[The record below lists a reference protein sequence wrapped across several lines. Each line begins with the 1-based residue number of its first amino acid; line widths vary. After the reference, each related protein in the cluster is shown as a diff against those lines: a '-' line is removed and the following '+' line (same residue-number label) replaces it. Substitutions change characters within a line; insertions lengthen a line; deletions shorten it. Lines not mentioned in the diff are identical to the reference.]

1 MRMKKNKRPKA
12 MSPKRQL
19 KSPGLPKP
27 GRFFTFMLL
36 ALAFCFSLNLSGQ
49 EKASSASQDLEQLKK
64 TAPKVYIDCGSC
76 DLDYIKTEIP
86 FVNYVRERKEA
97 DVHVLITTL
106 STGSGGREYTLTF
119 LGQNRFTGQD
129 DVLKY
134 FSHRTDTQEEIR
146 SGLTEVLKIGLITYV
161 NQTPISQ
168 KIRVDYKTAEAAPA
182 SVADKWKSW
191 VFSLSTGGYFRGE
204 QSHAYESIRGSFS
217 ANKVTKDLKFNLT
230 LSASYSHDRYTYEDQ
245 NLESSTRNY
254 NGSGL
259 LVKSLGQHWSA
270 GFFYSALSSTYSNY
284 RLRLNLAPAIE
295 YDLFPYSE
303 STRKQ
308 LRFLYRIGPSY
319 AKYFEETL
327 YDKIQEML
335 LSESLG
341 ITLELREKWGSIS
354 TSVEGSHYFHDL
366 SKHNLS
372 TFSSITLNLVKGL
385 NAYVFGGASLVH
397 DQLSLPKG
405 GASWEEVLLQ
415 RKMLA
420 TSYNY
425 FFAVGLSYSF
435 GSIFTNVVNPRFGSL
450 SSGGIQ
456 IMIGD

>member
-1 MRMKKNKRPKA
+1 MRKHLVQNACDKTG
-12 MSPKRQL
+12 QL
-19 KSPGLPKP
+19 IPSKQTPPAWLLIAIS
-27 GRFFTFMLL
+27 FIL
-36 ALAFCFSLNLSGQ
+36 ALGLSSNLPAQ
-49 EKASSASQDLEQLKK
+49 EKAPPSSQDLEQLKK
-64 TAPKVYIDCGSC
+64 NAPKVYIDCGSC

-106 STGSGGREYTLTF
+106 STGSGGREYTITF
-119 LGQNRFTGQD
+119 LGQNRFAGQD

-134 FSHRTDTQEEIR
+134 FSHKTDTEEETR
-146 SGLTEVLKIGLITYV
+146 SGLTEVLKIGLMSYV
-161 NQTPISQ
+161 NRTPISQ
-168 KIRVDYKTAEAAPA
+168 KIKVDYQARQEAAAP
-182 SVADKWKSW
+182 VVDKWKSW

-204 QSHAYESIRGSFS
+204 QSHSYESIRGSFS
-217 ANKVTKDLKFNLT
+217 ANKVTKDIKFNLT
-230 LSASYSHDRYTYEDQ
+230 LSASYSHDRYTYEEQ
-245 NLESSTRNY
+245 NLESSTRSY

-270 GFFYSALSSTYSNY
+270 GFFYSAISSTYSNY

-319 AKYFEETL
+319 ARYYEETL
-327 YDKIQEML
+327 YDKTEEML
-335 LSESLG
+335 LSESLA
-341 ITLELREKWGSIS
+341 ITLEIREKWGSIS
-354 TSVEGSHYFHDL
+354 TSVEGSHYFHDF

-385 NAYVFGGASLVH
+385 NAYVFGGASLIH

-405 GASWEEVLLQ
+405 GATWEEVLLQ

-420 TSYNY
+420 TSYDY
-425 FFAVGLSYSF
+425 FFAVGFSYSF
-435 GSIFTNVVNPRFGSL
+435 GSIFTNVVNPRFGSV
-450 SSGGIQ
+450 SSGGVHIV
-456 IMIGD
+456 IED